1 MIEFFKFAIHEERFI
16 IFLIILDIIML
27 ILDPTSLLLWVSLIS
42 FLLCYLI
49 MIFCEWKKKNL
60 KN

>member
-1 MIEFFKFAIHEERFI
+1 MIEFLKFAIHEERFI

-42 FLLCYLI
+42 LLLCNF